1 MKKLFL
7 ILLLPLLI
15 SAQNVTQLELDDVN
29 GDTFVLEENL
39 DHDAVVI
46 SFWATWCLPCKKEHP
61 ALQQVREDFADNDV
75 LIIAISIDSPRSL
88 AKVKNYVKL
97 HKYDFTW
104 LLDPSGETA
113 QEMLVNEVPYTMLV
127 DKSGKVVFTH
137 TGYRKG
143 DEAELKKEIRKL
155 LK

>member
-1 MKKLFL
+1 MKKLLF
-7 ILLLPLLI
+7 IFLLPILI
-15 SAQNVTQLELDDVN
+15 YAQNVTQLELDDVN

-61 ALQQVREDFADNDV
+61 ALQQVKEEFADKDV
-75 LIIAISIDSPRSL
+75 LVIAISIDSPRSL
-88 AKVKNYVKL
+88 AKVRNYVKS

-127 DKSGKVVFTH
+127 DQSGKVVFTH
-137 TGYRKG
+137 SGYRKG

>member
-1 MKKLFL
+1 MKKLFF

-15 SAQNVTQLELDDVN
+15 GAQNVTQLELDDVN
-29 GDTFVLEENL
+29 GDTFILEENL

-61 ALQQVREDFADNDV
+61 ALQQVKEDFPDNDV

-88 AKVKNYVKL
+88 AKVKNYVKS
-97 HKYDFTW
+97 HKYDFSW
-104 LLDPSGETA
+104 LLDPSGEMA

-127 DKSGKVVFTH
+127 NKEGKVVFTH
-137 TGYRKG
+137 SGYRKG

>member
-1 MKKLFL
+1 MKKLLF
-7 ILLLPLLI
+7 ILLLPILI
-15 SAQNVTQLELDDVN
+15 FAQNVTQLELDDVN
-29 GDTFVLEENL
+29 GDTFALEENL
-39 DHDAVVI
+39 NHDAVVI

-61 ALQQVREDFADNDV
+61 ALQQVHEEFADKDV
-75 LIIAISIDSPRSL
+75 LVIAISIDSPRSL
-88 AKVKNYVKL
+88 AKVKNYVKS